1 MTDNMTKAQ
10 RSLTMS
16 RIRDR
21 DTKPELDIRRRLFS
35 RGLRGYRLRPKLPGK
50 PDIAFGKAKVAVFID
65 GCFWHG
71 CPKCYARPAS
81 RQNYWDEKLIRNVA
95 RDKIV
100 NKCLKKMG
108 WTTLRFWEHDTK
120 RNPDQIVVQVR
131 RALRDRTVEV

>member
-1 MTDNMTKAQ
+1 
-10 RSLTMS
+10 MS

-35 RGLRGYRLRPKLPGK
+35 HGLKGYRLRPKLPGK
-50 PDIAFGKAKVAVFID
+50 PDIVFGKAKVAVFID

-81 RQNYWDEKLIRNVA
+81 RRNYWDEKLIRNVA

-100 NKCLKKMG
+100 NKSLKKMG
-108 WTTLRFWEHDTK
+108 WTTLRFWEHETK
-120 RNPDQIVVQVR
+120 DNPDRIIAR
-131 RALRDRTVEV
+131 LRNALNATLSKN